1 MTKYRDDAAAAG
13 IELRNQEVYGSIL
26 VAEDA
31 PCVPAPGVPC
41 IWEMC
46 CWDGGWVYHY
56 PSGEIV
62 FKTDAGGN
70 FGHYT
75 DPKADELITQSVTT
89 DDLEA
94 LYAYQ
99 DYIAEQAPVIL
110 TPNRPMRL
118 FEVANILGGFE
129 PVNPFGMI
137 NPERW
142 YYRA

>member
-1 MTKYRDDAAAAG
+1 M
-13 IELRNQEVYGSIL
+13 Q
-26 VAEDA
+26 
-31 PCVPAPGVPC
+31 
-41 IWEMC
+41 
-46 CWDGGWVYHY
+46 
-56 PSGEIV
+56 
-62 FKTDAGGN
+62 
-70 FGHYT
+70 
-75 DPKADELITQSVTT
+75 T

-118 FEVANILGGFE
+118 FEVANNLGGFE

-142 YYRA
+142 YYRD